1 MCCGQ
6 MLIAKFCGE
15 LSRSTQLEI
24 EDSEKRSFSELR
36 ALAVRHSLT
45 ELKALAEKFKLLG
58 GLSGLARLDG
68 RDKVRSAR
76 YQADTFQFHRY
87 EDKMTQLFQS
97 SENHTLDRH
106 R

>member
-1 MCCGQ
+1 
-6 MLIAKFCGE
+6 MLTAKFCGE

-24 EDSEKRSFSELR
+24 EDS
-36 ALAVRHSLT
+36 VRHSLT
-45 ELKALAEKFKLLG
+45 ELRALAKKFKLLG

-87 EDKMTQLFQS
+87 EDKKTQLSQS
-97 SENHTLDRH
+97 NENHTLDMH
-106 R
+106 KSEFL

>member
-1 MCCGQ
+1 

-15 LSRSTQLEI
+15 LLRNTQLEI
-24 EDSEKRSFSELR
+24 EDS
-36 ALAVRHSLT
+36 VRHSLT
-45 ELKALAEKFKLLG
+45 ELRALAKKFKLLG

-87 EDKMTQLFQS
+87 EDKMTQLSQS
-97 SENHTLDRH
+97 NENHTLDMH

>member
-1 MCCGQ
+1 MYFGQ
-6 MLIAKFCGE
+6 MLTAKFCGE
-15 LSRSTQLEI
+15 LLRNTQLEI
-24 EDSEKRSFSELR
+24 VDSEKRSYSELK

-45 ELKALAEKFKLLG
+45 ELRALAKKFKLLG

-87 EDKMTQLFQS
+87 EDKMTQLSQS
-97 SENHTLDRH
+97 NENHTLDMH